1 MIFKEIEMYALINQG
16 RSTLA
21 ILELKRVISHN
32 YFIYSRIKFTIL
44 TVSKLASCGSYYY
57 VRKIPL

>member
-16 RSTLA
+16 RSALA

-32 YFIYSRIKFTIL
+32 YLFIQ
-44 TVSKLASCGSYYY
+44 GSS
-57 VRKIPL
+57 LLF